1 METLLYLIKNWT
13 SGKFSILQIQLTS
26 QWCFSCHER
35 STPKFVLGRERIW
48 TKGSYSSSFVS
59 VLSSFRWRW
68 FGDFVRSLIKLFF
81 FSFFVFIFPLLA
93 SLNLMDLSLTFICWL
108 FLRCYS
114 NAWYNWWIS
123 YLCTNMKYFCHK
135 MCMKQFEVAL
145 TAFKMYNF
153 E

>member
-13 SGKFSILQIQLTS
+13 SGKFSIYK
-26 QWCFSCHER
+26 FSSLLSGVFRATRDPHR
-35 STPKFVLGRERIW
+35 NLYWGV
-48 TKGSYSSSFVS
+48 KGFEPRAVTVAPLFLYSVAFGEDGSEISSA
-59 VLSSFRWRW
+59 LS
-68 FGDFVRSLIKLFF
+68 LNCF
-81 FSFFVFIFPLLA
+81 FSFFIFIFPLLA
-93 SLNLMDLSLTFICWL
+93 SLNLMDLSLTFICRL